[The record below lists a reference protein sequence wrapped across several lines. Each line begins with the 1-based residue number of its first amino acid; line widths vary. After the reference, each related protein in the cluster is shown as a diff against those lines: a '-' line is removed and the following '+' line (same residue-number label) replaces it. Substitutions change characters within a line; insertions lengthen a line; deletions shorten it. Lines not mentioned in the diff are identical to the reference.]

1 VYSTA
6 RILRLFSRLYIISYY
21 ILDARIKAHA
31 VVAGAVWQGNGD
43 MVLLR
48 GVWSQRDQEMIDK
61 VSPKQKKEP

>member
-1 VYSTA
+1 V
-6 RILRLFSRLYIISYY
+6 
-21 ILDARIKAHA
+21 LDARIKAHA

-61 VSPKQKKEP
+61 VSLKQTKKSLEEP